1 MTRSMSAVVH
11 LDGPRRLALAAVL
24 VAALIAGSTLAVA
37 ALETWGGL
45 QDASSAYIPAI
56 VVVAAALGTIPAVAA
71 SILAFIA
78 YDFFFVQPT
87 LTLTVATPTEWLSLL
102 LFLLVAVVVGRLTAL
117 LADREREASQRARE
131 ARVLFAI
138 SQDLATAPTV
148 TDAIRLV
155 TERLRGET
163 RMTRV
168 WCGLGPTVLDERT
181 VADTSRGDAR
191 PPLSPRFVLER
202 EPTAVDGTL
211 AGAGAGA
218 GAGAAGAGLAA
229 GSRFAWVRVRE
240 PLPPGRGGAEGSEA
254 VFRVPLVSAGVAL
267 GSFWASR
274 PRTLAPPTD
283 ETTRFLLAAAD
294 QIAGAVE
301 RDRLA
306 TDATEAEVA
315 RQSDTLKSALLDSVS
330 HDLRT
335 PLAAIRVAA
344 GHLADPQVDVPPVAT
359 RESARSIEREAARL
373 DRLVANVLDL
383 SRIEGGALHPAV
395 EPYDLADLAEQ
406 VVDRLAP
413 MLARDSVRVEVP
425 ADLPP
430 VLVDPILADQ
440 ILTNLLENAVAHAG
454 PDRVVR
460 VVAATMAPA
469 DQRVPTRVELVVEDS
484 GPGVPPREIDH
495 LFEKFY
501 RGSARRPGGRGMGIG
516 LAVVR
521 GLVEAMGGSVAAR
534 RSSLGGLAVS
544 VVLPAADEPVDA

>member
-330 HDLRT
+330 NDLRT